1 MAVLGFGPT
10 AAGQSPRIVTL
21 WASGRIARFDP
32 AAHVLVIKQGLHEMT
47 FTVRGDTKLERA
59 EKPQPPAEL
68 AVDIGRDVRINY
80 VTISGARIARR
91 VVIVIVTR

>member
-1 MAVLGFGPT
+1 M

-32 AAHVLVIKQGLHEMT
+32 SAHVLVISQGLHEMT
-47 FTVRGDTKLERA
+47 FTVRGDTKFESG
-59 EKPQPPAEL
+59 EKPQPPAVVARE
-68 AVDIGRDVRINY
+68 VGRDVRINY